1 MTQQERDDLLILE
14 DWNRNHRI
22 VDGVEEDIKDLE
34 WINGKWQK
42 KEGK

>member
-22 VDGVEEDIKDLE
+22 VDGVEGENAIAQYLLVACIGYRD
-34 WINGKWQK
+34 
-42 KEGK
+42 